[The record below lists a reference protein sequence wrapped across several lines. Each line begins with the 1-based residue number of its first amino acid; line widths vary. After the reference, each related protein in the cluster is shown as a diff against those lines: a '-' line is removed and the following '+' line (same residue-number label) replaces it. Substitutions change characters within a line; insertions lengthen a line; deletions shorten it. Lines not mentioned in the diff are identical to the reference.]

1 MEGRRK
7 EILLLVLALAA
18 LGLALYTF
26 RGNKAP
32 APPPPAE
39 PAPQQEVA
47 DSSAS
52 AEAEQEA
59 TGDVEGEA
67 SSAAA
72 SGRQRNPF
80 SAPGTPGIAPEMPAG
95 NAEGASEG
103 DPGEISLAGELE
115 QPSLVLTGIVDG
127 SPTVAILRQDDQ
139 RFFVKVGDFVGDGYR
154 VQSIARQQVV
164 LAGHEGNVIL
174 RMGGRQ

>member
-7 EILLLVLALAA
+7 EILLLVLAVAA
-18 LGLALYTF
+18 LGLAAFYTF

-32 APPPPAE
+32 APPLAQPAQ
-39 PAPQQEVA
+39 QQEMA

-52 AEAEQEA
+52 VGAEQEA
-59 TGDVEGEA
+59 TGDVEGGT
-67 SSAAA
+67 SSATA

-80 SAPGTPGIAPEMPAG
+80 SAPGTPGTAPEMPPG
-95 NAEGASEG
+95 DAEATPEG
-103 DPGEISLAGELE
+103 VLGEMPMEGEVE